1 MQAKT
6 AHTETDYSRN
16 KGTFIFMNFFNGPYS
31 NDFSNFK
38 DGMSRGDSKE
48 DVKLL
53 QLHQARELRYY
64 KPGLGLIPFLT
75 ISWWNHSRAKVISA
89 VLGEN
94 SVHISFSVNL
104 WMSIKPTTPGSP
116 PALNTGVTTS
126 ASARFLDNSTTLKMS
141 DNRSSMVKWT
151 VASINVY
158 TRTDSATDRNNVT
171 SSL

>member
-6 AHTETDYSRN
+6 AHTETDYSKN

-48 DVKLL
+48 DVKPL

-75 ISWWNHSRAKVISA
+75 IS
-89 VLGEN
+89 
-94 SVHISFSVNL
+94 
-104 WMSIKPTTPGSP
+104 
-116 PALNTGVTTS
+116 
-126 ASARFLDNSTTLKMS
+126 
-141 DNRSSMVKWT
+141 
-151 VASINVY
+151 
-158 TRTDSATDRNNVT
+158 
-171 SSL
+171 